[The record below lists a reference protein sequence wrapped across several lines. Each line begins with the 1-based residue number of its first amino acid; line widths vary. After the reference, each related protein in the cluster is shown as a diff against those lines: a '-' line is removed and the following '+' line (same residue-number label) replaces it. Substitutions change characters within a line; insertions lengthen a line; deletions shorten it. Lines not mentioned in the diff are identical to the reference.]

1 MKDYTTKMTY
11 LQKIKAMTEVK
22 KTFETALEKKLCLT
36 KVSSPLFVKS
46 DTWLQDDLSWTEKSV
61 SFQKSWE
68 SFEIVHSL
76 AKWKRMALW
85 KYGFPVWTGLYTE
98 MKAIRKDEIVDPLHS
113 MYVEQYDREKVNHS
127 RR

>member
-1 MKDYTTKMTY
+1 MKKDKKMTY
-11 LQKIKAMTEVK
+11 LEKISAIAETKQ
-22 KTFETALEKKLCLT
+22 TFERIFEKELDLI
-36 KVSSPLFVKS
+36 KVWAQLFVRTDS
-46 DTWLQDDLSWTEKSV
+46 WLQDDLSGKEKWVSFEKSGE
-61 SFQKSWE
+61 K
-68 SFEIVHSL
+68 FEIVHSL

-85 KYGFPVWTGLYTE
+85 KYWFPVWKGLYTE

>member
-1 MKDYTTKMTY
+1 MKTMSY
-11 LQKIKAMTEVK
+11 LEKLRAISEVK
-22 KTFETALEKKLCLT
+22 QAFEKSLEKRLSLI
-36 KVSSPLFVKS
+36 KVWAPLFVRS
-46 DTWLQDDLSWTEKSV
+46 DTWLQDDLNGVEKSV
-61 SFQKSWE
+61 SFEKSWE
-68 SFEIVHSL
+68 KFEIVHSL

-85 KYGFPVWTGLYTE
+85 KYWFPVWAWLYTE

>member
-1 MKDYTTKMTY
+1 MKKMSY
-11 LQKIKAMTEVK
+11 LEKLTAISEVK
-22 KTFETALEKKLCLT
+22 QTFERLLEDDLDLI
-36 KVSSPLFVKS
+36 KVWAPLFVKS
-46 DTWLQDDLSWTEKSV
+46 DTGLQDDLSGTEKSV

-85 KYGFPVWTGLYTE
+85 KYWFPVWKGLYTE